1 MILYAVSVSF
11 RSYLFSNFHF
21 MGYGNNRFEVS
32 VSFRSYLFS
41 NKMKRREIEITI
53 VEFPSP
59 FGVICS
65 LINGIIYYFQIPV
78 LIVSVSFRSYLFS
91 NPHMRKGSF
100 YKKFFGY
107 FRVNF
112 QNFYFFQF
120 LNKKTC

>member
-1 MILYAVSVSF
+1 MFPSPFGVICSLIYNKETNRWSWWRVSVSFRSYLFSNYEKLEIMYFNDIKVSVSF
-11 RSYLFSNFHF
+11 RSYLFSNF
-21 MGYGNNRFEVS
+21 YS
-32 VSFRSYLFS
+32 VINISYILF
-41 NKMKRREIEITI
+41 
-53 VEFPSP
+53 F
-59 FGVICS
+59 
-65 LINGIIYYFQIPV
+65 
-78 LIVSVSFRSYLFS
+78 VSVSFRSYLFS